1 MGSQL
6 NGAGDG
12 PLEQSAPGTRTD
24 SPSIH
29 DNAKR
34 SVSIRI
40 NTSDYGRIKVA
51 ARRLHAKEAD
61 IFRYLLQVGLSKLS
75 PLLGEGLEDR
85 AYFRALTDLG
95 PDLAANFDVTA
106 REFVTLIGAF
116 TGRHAPAFEQ
126 ADLELVDL
134 AGTHPH
140 MVQARLGEVCGR
152 PVAEHELRG
161 ALHDYLAMKY
171 QAKGTAS

>member
-1 MGSQL
+1 MGSRL
-6 NGAGDG
+6 NEPTDGTEHVSMVTVAG
-12 PLEQSAPGTRTD
+12 E
-24 SPSIH
+24 SPAIH

-95 PDLAANFDVTA
+95 PDLAANFGVTA

-116 TGRHAPAFEQ
+116 TGRTAPPFDQ

-134 AGTHPH
+134 AGTHPR
-140 MVQARLGEVCGR
+140 MVQARLAEVCGG
-152 PVAEHELRG
+152 PVAEHELRS

-171 QAKGTAS
+171 QVRGTAS